1 MNLIFFSS
9 QNFQESQSWCQLAT
23 ADLHPFLPPA
33 LSSGGGGG
41 GGGCPIDVTAVVA
54 VQHRESP
61 EALSLSSSSISNRLI
76 FTGTKAMG
84 PNLQRYLHV

>member
-1 MNLIFFSS
+1 
-9 QNFQESQSWCQLAT
+9 
-23 ADLHPFLPPA
+23 LHPFRPPA
-33 LSSGGGGG
+33 HGSS

-84 PNLQRYLHV
+84 PNF